1 MYLVKNKHTQAIE
14 PIGSIAAVSGFTKI
28 KENALY
34 NTFSRKKLSVHEDE
48 NFHIERK
55 RLIRQKRIKW

>member
-14 PIGSIAAVSGFTKI
+14 PIGSIAAVSVFTKI
-28 KENALY
+28 KENVLY

-55 RLIRQKRIKW
+55 RLIRKKRTK

>member
-55 RLIRQKRIKW
+55 RLIRKKRAKW

>member
-1 MYLVKNKHTQAIE
+1 MYLVKNKHTQVIE
-14 PIGSIAAVSGFTKI
+14 PIGSITGVSVFTKI

-55 RLIRQKRIKW
+55 RLIRKKRTK